1 MTARFVTVNIES
13 SHIDADE
20 NLDTIK
26 SFVIGKIIYHND
38 NVYIIYEEPDEN
50 GMEGTKTILKLAGD
64 KITLSRIGDVRQN
77 MSFEKGK
84 TIRSLY
90 QTPFGAL
97 AMSVETRT
105 LQVIFAETDIDIY
118 IEYILMI
125 NEKMQGLTRLRIG
138 VREDSKVGH

>member
-38 NVYIIYEEPDEN
+38 NVYISYEEPDEN

-64 KITLSRIGDVRQN
+64 KITLSRSGDVRQN
-77 MSFEKGK
+77 LNFEKGK
-84 TIRSLY
+84 ITRSLY

-97 AMSVETRT
+97 AMSVETRI